1 MTNKTKLG
9 IIIAVNALFFLSVVK
24 YTRAQVRNADLFA
37 DSVVAANDTAHL
49 VVLAALDDTINAY
62 QRRIIQTEIARDS
75 LDDELEARPVVR
87 ISAGFRVDT
96 LRFTDTLFVAVETE
110 SGGHLFNW
118 EAQDGPFSVSA
129 SATIELDW
137 SSVFQARVFQ
147 VKPIQIGIRISCQ
160 AGDRSI
166 QSASILM
173 TAPDPLSL
181 IPGELL
187 QDPGV
192 CNPPSPFLSF
202 DFGFKNL
209 ALVGVASIGVW
220 ELLQFLSRR

>member
-9 IIIAVNALFFLSVVK
+9 ILIAVNALFFLSVVK

-37 DSVVAANDTAHL
+37 DSVVAANDTARL
-49 VVLAALDDTINAY
+49 VLLSALDDTVNAY

-75 LDDELEARPVVR
+75 LDDELDARPVVR

-96 LRFTDTLFVAVETE
+96 LRFTDTLRVAVETE

-118 EAQDGPFSVSA
+118 EATDGPFSVSA
-129 SATIELDW
+129 SATIEPDW
-137 SSVFQARVFQ
+137 SSVFHARVFQ
-147 VKPIQIGIRISCQ
+147 IAPIEIEIRIGCEP
-160 AGDRSI
+160 GERSV
-166 QSASILM
+166 QSASVLM
-173 TAPDPLSL
+173 IAPDPLSL
-181 IPGELL
+181 IPGVLL

-202 DFGFKNL
+202 DFGMKNMVVVSAGSI
-209 ALVGVASIGVW
+209 ALW